1 MQKEPKLLFEGACAY
16 AVEKTPSCFHIV
28 VFSSNSVTHVKTGET
43 KDAGGAKRVCDRLNA
58 YPDNARKFQGL
69 L

>member
-1 MQKEPKLLFEGACAY
+1 MQKEPKILFEGTCSY

-28 VFSSNSVTHVKTGET
+28 VFSSNNVEHVKAGEVT
-43 KDAGGAKRVCDRLNA
+43 SAINAERVCKRLNA
-58 YPDNARKFQGL
+58 YPDNTRKHYGL